1 MLDYQVI
8 RLIDTGSTKNIKFSQ
23 KYVEK
28 EEAIHHLQKGGNIY
42 TTEKK
47 ASALA
52 KAMSEGKGAWRE
64 SAQIMGGYHHFQD
77 VAHRHSGHIFYG
89 EMLLSSPSGW
99 THEKLNLTM

>member
-52 KAMSEGKGAWRE
+52 KAMSEGAIIKPLWMDTRK
-64 SAQIMGGYHHFQD
+64 IKPHD
-77 VAHRHSGHIFYG
+77 VSEKSFLIHSLY
-89 EMLLSSPSGW
+89 
-99 THEKLNLTM
+99 